1 MPVVRILLRAK
12 VVTPPRIR
20 LRILWTLCLL
30 FRAFLAPAH
39 AGVFRAQDFAPTS
52 SWNTR
57 IGTTARVAVD
67 LLAKLDVGLDSWGA
81 GGAWSVPCYRAMLTD
96 ATHRLLYNPD
106 AWRNVAGGRWRR
118 WGNDT
123 ATEIAIRASS
133 RSVFPSGG
141 NPFSSISAGAW
152 RAPSFAAAARGL
164 ADAFFRLNA
173 DMRPAAGADGHMA
186 VLQPD
191 GRVLETYATIV
202 LRNGDV
208 VALSASVT
216 DPGGMGDGRARGQTA
231 SMIPDYAGLLT
242 DAEVISGIEHA
253 IAVTVPASL
262 LAPRIAYPAAAFDR
276 DALTNPEPYAGTL
289 PMGARL
295 ALPAKFDLTALRLQ
309 TAAGRTIA
317 AAAASYGFIVVD
329 RGGEGVTLRVQPN
342 GERKVVALHA
352 WDGALHADLRAIFA
366 HLEQVPVATAAP

>member
-1 MPVVRILLRAK
+1 
-12 VVTPPRIR
+12 
-20 LRILWTLCLL
+20 
-30 FRAFLAPAH
+30 
-39 AGVFRAQDFAPTS
+39 
-52 SWNTR
+52 
-57 IGTTARVAVD
+57 
-67 LLAKLDVGLDSWGA
+67 
-81 GGAWSVPCYRAMLTD
+81 
-96 ATHRLLYNPD
+96 
-106 AWRNVAGGRWRR
+106 
-118 WGNDT
+118 
-123 ATEIAIRASS
+123 
-133 RSVFPSGG
+133 
-141 NPFSSISAGAW
+141 
-152 RAPSFAAAARGL
+152 
-164 ADAFFRLNA
+164 
-173 DMRPAAGADGHMA
+173 MA

-216 DPGGMGDGRARGQTA
+216 NPGGMGDGRARGQTA

-242 DAEVISGIEHA
+242 DAEAISGIEHA

-295 ALPAKFDLTALRLQ
+295 ALPAKFDLAALRLQ
-309 TAAGRTIA
+309 TATGRTIA

-366 HLEQVPVATAAP
+366 HLEQVPVAPAAP